1 MEKMSR
7 SQTIVVMKWSKRILG
22 IIIFEV
28 VAVYLIRY

>member
-7 SQTIVVMKWSKRILG
+7 SQTTVVMKWSKRILG